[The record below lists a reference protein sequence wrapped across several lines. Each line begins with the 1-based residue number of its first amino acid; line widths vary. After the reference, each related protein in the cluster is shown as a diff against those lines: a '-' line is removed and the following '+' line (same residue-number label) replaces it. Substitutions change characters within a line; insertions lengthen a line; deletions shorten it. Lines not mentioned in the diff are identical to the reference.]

1 MEQKVIPII
10 LNGKDSAER
19 MKEITDRLETGI
31 QQLFDSD
38 RYKAY
43 LTTMAKFH
51 NYSFNNTLGQF
62 TRNYTQ
68 TTKRGLLTTNK
79 G

>member
-1 MEQKVIPII
+1 MYVLLFLVLLPIGVLI
-10 LNGKDSAER
+10 EL
-19 MKEITDRLETGI
+19 
-31 QQLFDSD
+31 
-38 RYKAY
+38 
-43 LTTMAKFH
+43 
-51 NYSFNNTLGQF
+51 LGQF